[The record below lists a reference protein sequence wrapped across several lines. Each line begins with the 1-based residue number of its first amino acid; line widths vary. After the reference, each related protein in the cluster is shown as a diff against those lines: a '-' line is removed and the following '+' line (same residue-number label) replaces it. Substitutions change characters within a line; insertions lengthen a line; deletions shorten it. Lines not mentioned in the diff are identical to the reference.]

1 MSRKKYY
8 LIYSGIF
15 LFCSLF
21 FVGYL
26 LINGKTNI
34 NFKSDGMNQH
44 YRSLIYYT
52 RYLREIIGGLIHEH
66 KLTIPLWDF
75 SIGEGSDIIQTFHT
89 HVIGDPFAL
98 IGLFFPEKNMYVAY
112 GLIMFIKMYLS
123 GVFFS
128 ELCFYLRK
136 DGFCGILAGSLVY
149 VFCFWAIKNFTLHLF
164 FFVPYMYLPLL
175 ILGLEKAVKEDK
187 YILFI
192 VAVFLGAISNLY
204 FFYMEALTAALY
216 GLLRVCAVYGSDFKK
231 IFIKLIRLL
240 GSALIGVFMAAVILS
255 PMILAYMSD
264 SRMSV
269 GNGTDLLYTP
279 FFYERLFTIFV
290 SNDSPYDL
298 CLGYASPVLLSLFIL
313 LKDYRKQW
321 FLLLI
326 NVLCAI
332 FILFPIF
339 GKVWNGFSYVSQRW
353 SFVVALPIAYD
364 LVATWDEFR
373 ENKKYLLCCLPL
385 IFCAAFFTPWGRN
398 ERVIVPFLLC
408 VIFCLIAVLDSEDR
422 FLKPKLR
429 QILMIGII
437 VFNVLFIYD
446 YNLSPRGGDL
456 ISDLLSIEE
465 VKHFTATS
473 EAYAMK
479 KYTEKDDRFFRY
491 SMNYPTNNA
500 SILYDAHSTNF
511 YWSITNPY
519 DQKFRND
526 IGLRDRLSW
535 QLIGYDDRAELE
547 TLANV
552 RYYIVKP
559 GYPGTVPYGFEEVDT
574 VDGYPIY
581 ENRYSL
587 PFGYTYSKTVS
598 TEDYEKL
605 NMLEKQEMMMQAI
618 VLDDPAASASL
629 LSDDRY
635 IGYSIECG
643 EGVTTVEKGFH
654 VSREDGEVHLKL
666 NSPVDSELYVL
677 IKGLRFVDSEGI
689 VEDDNIISTVRIE
702 ANDVRSYIYHM
713 TDKNRY
719 YYGKSDY
726 VCYFGSNAEGIDD
739 ITMTLYL
746 EGTYVFDS
754 IEVAAKSMNGYDG
767 YVQDLSKE
775 HMNNVAF
782 QANRISG
789 EIDVSAEKYLL
800 LSVPY
805 SKGWKAVVDGEEA
818 QLLPANVHYMALYL
832 KPGHHTIELK
842 YRTPGLV
849 PGLCLSALGFVLFG
863 VTAFLGKK
871 KKENE

>member
-21 FVGYL
+21 FIGYL
-26 LINGKTNI
+26 LVNGKTNI

-52 RYLREIIGGLIHEH
+52 RYLRGIIGGLIHER
-66 KLTIPLWDF
+66 KLSIPLWDF
-75 SIGEGSDIIQTFHT
+75 SIGEGADIIQTFHT
-89 HVIGDPFAL
+89 HVIGDPFVL
-98 IGLFFPEKNMYVAY
+98 IALFFPERYMYVAY
-112 GLIMFIKMYLS
+112 SFIMLVKMYLS
-123 GVFFS
+123 GIFFS
-128 ELCFYLRK
+128 ELCFYLNK
-136 DGFCGILAGSLVY
+136 GSFCGTLAGSLVY
-149 VFCFWAIKNFTLHLF
+149 VFCFWAIKNFTLHFF
-164 FFVPYMYLPLL
+164 FFVPYLYLPLL
-175 ILGLEKAVKEDK
+175 ILGLEKVIKENK
-187 YILFI
+187 CVLFT
-192 VAVFLGAISNLY
+192 VAVFLSAVSNLY
-204 FFYMEALTAALY
+204 FFYMEALATALY
-216 GLLRVCAVYGSDFKK
+216 GMLRTVAVYKADLKRIFTKLLQLLGCAV
-231 IFIKLIRLL
+231 
-240 GSALIGVFMAAVILS
+240 IGVLMAAVILS
-255 PMILAYMSD
+255 PMIPAYMSD

-269 GNGTDLLYTP
+269 GNETDLLYTP

-290 SNDSPYDL
+290 SNDSPYDI

-313 LKDYRKQW
+313 LRNHKKHP
-321 FLLLI
+321 FLLLV

-332 FILFPIF
+332 FVLFPIF
-339 GKVWNGFSYVSQRW
+339 GKIWNGFSYVSQRW
-353 SFVVALPIAYD
+353 SFVIALPIAYD
-364 LVATWDEFR
+364 LVVAWDEFK

-398 ERVIVPFLLC
+398 ERVIIPFLLC
-408 VIFCLIAVLDSEDR
+408 VIFCLIAVLDSEER
-422 FLKPKLR
+422 IIKPNLR
-429 QILMIGII
+429 QALLIGII
-437 VFNVLFIYD
+437 VFNILYIYD
-446 YNLSPRGGDL
+446 FHLSPRGGDL
-456 ISDLLSIEE
+456 ISDMLSIEE
-465 VKHFTATS
+465 AKIFTETS

-479 KYTEKDDRFFRY
+479 KYTEKEDGFFRY

-500 SILYDAHSTNF
+500 SILYDVHSTNF

-519 DQKFRND
+519 DQRFRND

-559 GYPGTVPYGFEEVDT
+559 GYPGTVPYGFELADT

-581 ENRYSL
+581 ENRYAL

-598 TEDYEKL
+598 VDDYEKL

-618 VLDDPAASASL
+618 VLDDSAASASL

-635 IGYSIECG
+635 ISYSVECG
-643 EGVTTVEKGFH
+643 EGVTAVEKGFH
-654 VSREDGEVHLKL
+654 VDREDGEVHLKL
-666 NSPVDSELYVL
+666 NSPVDRELYVL
-677 IKGLRFVDSEGI
+677 IKGLRFIDSEGI

-746 EGTYVFDS
+746 EGTYVYDDIQVVS
-754 IEVAAKSMNGYDG
+754 KSMEGYET
-767 YVQDLSKE
+767 YVRDLSDE
-775 HMNNVAF
+775 HLNNVVF
-782 QANRISG
+782 EANRISG
-789 EIDVSAEKYLL
+789 DIDVSEEKYLL

-805 SKGWKAVVDGEEA
+805 SKGWKATVDGEKAE
-818 QLLPANVHYMALYL
+818 LLPANVHYMALYL
-832 KPGHHTIELK
+832 KPGHHTIELN
-842 YRTPGLV
+842 YRTPGLT
-849 PGLCLSALGFVLFG
+849 PGIFLSVLGFVLFG

-871 KKENE
+871 KRGTE